1 MSSASLTIYL
11 NWRKEPPL
19 FRQFP
24 PVLPGFPGERGH
36 LRTANH
42 PPILLFWGQG
52 ISGGGPWDKPSVYFP
67 RSPTTIILFPAFSRS
82 LSKVELQLPRYSP
95 LW

>member
-1 MSSASLTIYL
+1 MSSASLTTYL

-24 PVLPGFPGERGH
+24 PLLLGFPGERGH

-52 ISGGGPWDKPSVYFP
+52 ISGGGPWDKPSVYFQEP
-67 RSPTTIILFPAFSRS
+67 DHHNSVPCVFKIFIRS
-82 LSKVELQLPRYSP
+82 
-95 LW
+95 